1 MRYSFPMLRVMALFL
16 LWLVLSLLT
25 LWATAALYID
35 IRHHALRVPLA
46 ALYVLLIAA
55 VLWKVPGVA
64 KPALV
69 VVAFV
74 VVLTWWLSLRPTN
87 SADWQQNVARL
98 PQIEI
103 NGDRVTIH
111 NYRNCD
117 YQSENEYS
125 NCWGDRALN
134 LSQLRAIDFFLTNW
148 GIPYISHPIVSFD
161 FGNNQHVAFSIE
173 ARYKVGQQYSAV
185 LGFFRQF
192 ELIVVAAAESD
203 VIRLRTNFRK
213 DEEVYLYRTNLSPEV
228 ARAIFRSYAA
238 YLDRL
243 RGKPQWYNA
252 LTRNCTTTMDR
263 QISEA
268 MPNPQPRSLRRL
280 LLNGNLDEFL
290 YDRHRLVTNGLS
302 FGKLKEQAHINGVAR
317 AVKDP
322 VQFSE
327 KIREGRVG
335 F

>member
-1 MRYSFPMLRVMALFL
+1 MLRVIVLCL
-16 LWLVLSLLT
+16 LWLIVTLIT
-25 LWATAALYID
+25 LWAAAALYID
-35 IRHHALRVPLA
+35 IRHVLRIPLTV
-46 ALYVLLIAA
+46 LYVVIIA
-55 VLWKVPGVA
+55 VILWKAPEPT
-64 KPALV
+64 KLALV
-69 VVAFV
+69 LAAFV

-87 SADWQQNVARL
+87 SANWQQNVARL
-98 PQIEI
+98 AQIEI

-111 NYRNCD
+111 NYRNCE
-117 YQSENEYS
+117 YRSENDYS
-125 NCWGDRALN
+125 NCWSDRTFN

-192 ELIVVAAAESD
+192 ELIVVTAAESD
-203 VIRLRTNFRK
+203 VIRLRTNYRK
-213 DEEVYLYRTNLSPEV
+213 GEEVYLYRTNLSPEIS
-228 ARAIFRSYAA
+228 RAIFRSYAA

-243 RGKPQWYNA
+243 RVKPQWYNA

-268 MPNPQPRSLRRL
+268 MPNPEPRSLRRL

-302 FGKLKEQAHINGVAR
+302 FEKLKEQAHINPVAHT
-317 AVKDP
+317 VKDP
-322 VQFSE
+322 AQFSE
-327 KIREGRVG
+327 NIREKRAG